1 MAVPKFY
8 EFFGSFLRAI
18 EDGEIHKAKDVYKA
32 IAADMK
38 LSEEDMAEQLPSQRQ
53 ATYIN
58 RINWARTYLDRAGL
72 IRTPARGQYQITEE
86 GKRVLAANVP
96 IDLNYLD
103 RYEAFRKFHSANA
116 ASTSRTKQA
125 EMTQKEEE
133 EKTPTEIMDMAFEK
147 VNASLASELMDMVM
161 GLEPTEFET
170 LVVKLLLKMG
180 YGYGIDDAGRVTRAT
195 GDGGIDGIIKED
207 QLGFNNIYIQAKKW
221 SADHKVSRPEVQK
234 FAGALQGEKATKGLF
249 ITTTEFTKDAQ
260 EFAANLLGSNIVL
273 IDGTQLTKLMIKY
286 NLGVAVERTFE
297 VKRIDSDFFSED
309 L

>member
-8 EFFGSFLRAI
+8 EFFGSFLKAVS
-18 EDGEIHKAKDVYKA
+18 DGEIHKSKEVQKV
-32 IAADMK
+32 IASSMN
-38 LSEEDMAEQLPSQRQ
+38 LTEEDMAEQLPSQRQ

-58 RINWARTYLDRAGL
+58 RINWARTYLDKAGL
-72 IRTPARGQYQITEE
+72 IRTPARGQYQITDE
-86 GKRVLAANVP
+86 GLKVLQSGVS
-96 IDLNYLD
+96 IDLKYLD
-103 RYEAFRKFHSANA
+103 RYPAFREFHTINPSEAKPQGNP
-116 ASTSRTKQA
+116 TPQ
-125 EMTQKEEE
+125 EEE
-133 EKTPTEIMDMAFEK
+133 EKTPTEIMTEAFDK
-147 VNASLASELMDMVM
+147 VNASLASDLMDMVM

-180 YGYGIDDAGRVTRAT
+180 YGYGIEDAGKVTRAT

-260 EFAANLLGSNIVL
+260 DFAANLLSSNIVL
-273 IDGTQLTKLMIKY
+273 IDGNQLTKLMIKY
-286 NLGVAVERTFE
+286 NLGVAVEQTYE
-297 VKRIDSDFFSED
+297 IKRIDSDFFSED

>member
-8 EFFGSFLRAI
+8 EFFGSFLRALS
-18 EDGEIHKAKDVYKA
+18 DGNVHKSKDVQKT
-32 IAADMK
+32 IAVDMN

-53 ATYIN
+53 ATYVN

-72 IRTPARGQYQITEE
+72 ISTPTRGNYQITDE
-86 GKRVLAANVP
+86 GVKALQSGET
-96 IDLNYLD
+96 IDLKYLD
-103 RYEAFRKFHSANA
+103 RYESFQQFHAVTPA
-116 ASTSRTKQA
+116 GERHHQTDIAQ
-125 EMTQKEEE
+125 QEEE
-133 EKTPTEIMDMAFEK
+133 EKTPTEIMSAAFDK
-147 VNASLASELMDMVM
+147 MNASLAGDLMDMVM

-180 YGYGIDDAGRVTRAT
+180 YGYGIEDARKVTRAT

-260 EFAANLLGSNIVL
+260 DFAANLLGSNIVL
-273 IDGTQLTKLMIKY
+273 IDGNQLTKLMIKY
-286 NLGVAVERTFE
+286 NLGVAVEQTFE

>member
-8 EFFGSFLRAI
+8 EFFGSFLRALS
-18 EDGEIHKAKDVYKA
+18 DGNVHKAKDVQKT
-32 IAADMK
+32 IAADMS
-38 LSEEDMAEQLPSQRQ
+38 LSESDMAEQLPSQRQ
-53 ATYIN
+53 ATYVN

-72 IRTPARGQYQITEE
+72 ISTPTRGHYQITSE
-86 GKRVLAANVP
+86 GMKALRSGET
-96 IDLNYLD
+96 IDLKYLD
-103 RYEAFRKFHSANA
+103 RYESFQQFHAIAPSGGQRPQTDA
-116 ASTSRTKQA
+116 AQ
-125 EMTQKEEE
+125 QEEE
-133 EKTPTEIMDMAFEK
+133 EKTPTEIMSAAFDK
-147 VNASLASELMDMVM
+147 MNASLAGELMDMVM

-180 YGYGIDDAGRVTRAT
+180 YGYGIEDAGKVTRAT

-221 SADHKVSRPEVQK
+221 STDHKVSRPEVQK
-234 FAGALQGEKATKGLF
+234 FAGVLQGEKATKGLF

-260 EFAANLLGSNIVL
+260 DFAANLLGSNIVL
-273 IDGTQLTKLMIKY
+273 IDGNQLTKLMIKY
-286 NLGVAVERTFE
+286 NLGVAVEQTFE

>member
-8 EFFGSFLRAI
+8 EFFRSFLLAVD
-18 EDGEIHKAKDVYKA
+18 DGKVHKSKDVQKS
-32 IAADMK
+32 IAADMS

-53 ATYIN
+53 ATYVN

-72 IRTPARGQYQITEE
+72 INTPTRGHYQITDE
-86 GKRVLAANVP
+86 GLKALHSGET

-103 RYEAFRKFHSANA
+103 RYDSFRQFHTVNSNGGKQPV
-116 ASTSRTKQA
+116 STEQ
-125 EMTQKEEE
+125 QDEE
-133 EKTPTEIMDMAFEK
+133 EKTPTELMSAAFDK
-147 VNASLASELMDMVM
+147 MNASLAGELMDMVM

-180 YGYGIDDAGRVTRAT
+180 YGYGIEDAGKVTRAT

-260 EFAANLLGSNIVL
+260 DFAANLLGSNIVL
-273 IDGTQLTKLMIKY
+273 IDGNQLTKLMIKY
-286 NLGVAVERTFE
+286 NLGVAVEQTFE